1 MITRNGTLTGDSA
14 HAHTH
19 HVIDKLDPPGLQK
32 LLEYRISKGI
42 SNAQLAKDLG
52 PIVNNED
59 KEGLV
64 DTSTVHR
71 WFNGSVP
78 DLAHQ
83 LLIEALVP
91 EIERGDWLTVKDRA
105 RLALNPVSARDR
117 VETDPDDPPTEDSN
131 DPPSSE
137 STPKT
142 ETESAVG
149 E

>member
-1 MITRNGTLTGDSA
+1 VT
-14 HAHTH
+14 
-19 HVIDKLDPPGLQK
+19 DKLDPPGLQK
-32 LLEYRISKGI
+32 LLEYRDAKGL

-52 PIVNNED
+52 PIVGND
-59 KEGLV
+59 GKEGTV

-91 EIERGDWLTVKDRA
+91 EIDRSDWLTSKDRA
-105 RLALNPVSARDR
+105 RLALNPVSARER
-117 VETDPDDPPTEDSN
+117 VETDQDDPITED
-131 DPPSSE
+131 DHEPPSSK
-137 STPKT
+137 STPKI
-142 ETESAVG
+142 ETKSAVG